1 MPETCGIRYRDTR
14 YSFRPEICS
23 ELLIGLLEI
32 RPAER
37 FLDMGSGTGI
47 IGIYAAKKGARV
59 VAADISDHA
68 LAQTRVNSVLNSV
81 RLRVTKS
88 DVFSGVKGRFDTV
101 VFNAPYSRI
110 TEEGLEDM
118 RMRDH
123 TGTSRLKTV
132 VKFIQGLPSRL
143 HKSGRGYLVLS
154 SNSPVELFKR
164 TASDSRLRWHTCK
177 TYDLQKETVFIV
189 ELTHA

>member
-1 MPETCGIRYRDTR
+1 
-14 YSFRPEICS
+14 
-23 ELLIGLLEI
+23 
-32 RPAER
+32 
-37 FLDMGSGTGI
+37 MGSGTGI

-59 VAADISDHA
+59 VAADVSDHA
-68 LAQTRVNSVLNSV
+68 LAQTRINSVLNSV
-81 RLRVTKS
+81 SLRVTKS

-101 VFNAPYSRI
+101 AFNAPYSRI
-110 TEEGLEDM
+110 TEKGREDK

-143 HKSGRGYLVLS
+143 QKSGRGYLVLS
-154 SNSPVELFKR
+154 SNSPVELFKH

-177 TYDLQKETVFIV
+177 RYDLKTETVLIV
-189 ELTHA
+189 ELTRA